1 MSTTNPLIL
10 VKPLV
15 GQYTFLYDSDRT
27 ATLQNLGL
35 SELALG
41 QDPVAL
47 TDGATVTADWSVA
60 SVFTWTSAQ
69 TSTLAFTNTANGSI
83 TVAITGGSVSA
94 ITWPSVTWT
103 SGHAP
108 SSPVNAAKLVVI
120 FTKVGGTIYADDG
133 SNYALA
139 QASTAIATGASNT
152 SVIASLTAA
161 ATQVSVALTD
171 GASVA
176 VNWNTANVFT
186 WTTAQTTTVTFSNTA
201 EGVRTLVLTGGASS
215 VITWPTISWNG
226 GSAPAAVAN
235 TKFQI
240 VKIRKVGAI
249 FYGSLEAAN
258 P

>member
-15 GQYTFLYDSDRT
+15 GQYTFVYDSDRVS
-27 ATLQNLGL
+27 TLQNLGL

-83 TVAITGGSVSA
+83 KVAITGGSASA
-94 ITWPSVTWT
+94 ITWPTVTWT

-108 SSPVNAAKLVVI
+108 NNLANTAKLVVI
-120 FTKVGGTIYADDG
+120 FTKIGGTIYADDG
-133 SNYALA
+133 SNYA
-139 QASTAIATGASNT
+139 ASFATTTTSNASAISALQGGT
-152 SVIASLTAA
+152 
-161 ATQVSVALTD
+161 TQVSAALTD